1 MKTQV
6 FEQLLIEDNKI
17 LKKLSLGEKD
27 HKKILDIFALRVNLY
42 KDYADK
48 EHDPIIKAIIEAK
61 KSVVMSD
68 MGLLAAQFEIQY
80 TIAKIKLRLEE
91 LELRSEMF
99 ND

>member
-91 LELRSEMF
+91 LELKSEMF